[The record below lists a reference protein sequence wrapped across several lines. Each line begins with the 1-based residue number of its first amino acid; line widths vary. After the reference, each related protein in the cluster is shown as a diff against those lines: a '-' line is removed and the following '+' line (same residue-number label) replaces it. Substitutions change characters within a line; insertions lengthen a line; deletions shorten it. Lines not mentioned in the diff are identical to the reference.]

1 MASCPRHKLSQLAVM
16 TTGLHPDRPL
26 LFQRQACPIGQAQAQ
41 FIWFHFFAGLNKRM
55 KKSISNQSNS
65 RIGAALLALGALL
78 LIMQVPES
86 IAQTG
91 ATVQERAAAST
102 SSELAQRHYRR
113 ANTYNNL
120 ERYDEAEQEY
130 RLTIA
135 ADPNM
140 ADAYRNLANIYLS
153 QDRLEEAIPMLA
165 RFINLQQE
173 ASTPLTAS
181 LKTIGELLRRSE
193 RYDEAIDY
201 DVRAIRADPR
211 NDSQVHLM
219 GNFYDNAGQT
229 DKAIRIYQAA
239 TEAMPGNA
247 FMNRTLGR
255 LYERDGRL
263 PDALV
268 EYRKAAET
276 DLGSQFYRE
285 LVQNLETR
293 IDQQAQAQG

>member
-1 MASCPRHKLSQLAVM
+1 MS
-16 TTGLHPDRPL
+16 
-26 LFQRQACPIGQAQAQ
+26 
-41 FIWFHFFAGLNKRM
+41 
-55 KKSISNQSNS
+55 KSINTQSTLRS
-65 RIGAALLALGALL
+65 GGALLALAAILL
-78 LIMQVPES
+78 VSPVSES
-86 IAQTG
+86 VAQPG
-91 ATVQERAAAST
+91 GTVQERAAAST
-102 SSELAQRHYRR
+102 NSELAQRHYRR

-120 ERYDEAEQEY
+120 ERYDEALEEY
-130 RLTIA
+130 RLAVA
-135 ADPNM
+135 ADPNL

-165 RFINLQQE
+165 RFIDLQQE

-211 NDSQVHLM
+211 DDSQVHLM
-219 GNFYDNAGQT
+219 GNLYDSAGHV

-239 TEAMPGNA
+239 TEMMPDNA

-255 LYERDGRL
+255 LYEREGRL
-263 PDALV
+263 EDALT
-268 EYRKAAET
+268 EYRKAATT
-276 DLGSQFYRE
+276 DLDSQFYRE

-293 IDQQAQAQG
+293 IDQQMQGQG

>member
-1 MASCPRHKLSQLAVM
+1 
-16 TTGLHPDRPL
+16 
-26 LFQRQACPIGQAQAQ
+26 
-41 FIWFHFFAGLNKRM
+41 M
-55 KKSISNQSNS
+55 KKSLNNQSNS

-78 LIMQVPES
+78 LTTQMPES
-86 IAQTG
+86 LAQTG

-153 QDRLEEAIPMLA
+153 QDRQEEAIPMLA

-173 ASTPLTAS
+173 SSTPLTAS

-263 PDALV
+263 QDALV

>member
-1 MASCPRHKLSQLAVM
+1 MNTSM
-16 TTGLHPDRPL
+16 
-26 LFQRQACPIGQAQAQ
+26 
-41 FIWFHFFAGLNKRM
+41 
-55 KKSISNQSNS
+55 SNPTHS
-65 RIGAALLALGALL
+65 RFSALL
-78 LIMQVPES
+78 LTLAAMLLATPVGHVM
-86 IAQTG
+86 AQPGG
-91 ATVQERAAAST
+91 ATVQERAVAGT

-120 ERYDEAEQEY
+120 ERYDEAVEEY
-130 RLTIA
+130 RLAVA
-135 ADPNM
+135 ADPNL

-153 QDRLEEAIPMLA
+153 QDRLQEAIPMLA
-165 RFINLQQE
+165 RFIELQQE

-193 RYDEAIDY
+193 RYDEAIEY

-211 NDSQVHLM
+211 DDSQVHLM
-219 GNFYDNAGQT
+219 GNLYDNAGHV
-229 DKAIRIYQAA
+229 DKAIRIYQTAA
-239 TEAMPGNA
+239 EVMPGNA

-255 LYERDGRL
+255 LYEREGRL
-263 PDALV
+263 EDALA

-293 IDQQAQAQG
+293 IGQQAQG